1 MKNYIIKYVLIAS
14 ILFAGCSDLVEELK
28 GETSRGS
35 IGESDMDALM
45 EGMYVTLRSPYQGM
59 GAWWALQQATSDE
72 TITPTRAGDWDDN
85 GAWRALFLHKWQIDH
100 GTIENVYKVL
110 NSVSYAATDILG
122 YSPTTQQEAEA
133 RFVRAF
139 VQFDILDGWGQ
150 VPYRDAGEDITLMS
164 RVRQAP
170 EQIDYLIAEL
180 DEITSNLPT
189 NSNKLANQDA
199 AKMLKMKI
207 YLNKGAILSR
217 DNPTFDNGDMAQV
230 ITLAN
235 EIIATNKYSL
245 EANYF
250 DNFAVDNGSSSELIF
265 VSDNVGGTNAGSL
278 QSMWR
283 VTTHY
288 NMNPSGWNGFATLSD
303 FYDKFES
310 TDQRRGGPY
319 PGMTEVGGVNMGFLI
334 GQQYDQNGVALKD
347 RRGNNLSFTREV
359 SLIERGNNLEVT
371 GIRVMKYEPDYVN
384 LSNELPDNEWV
395 FYRYSDVLLM
405 KAEAL
410 LRQGNAA
417 EALILVNQ
425 VRTAR
430 GASLLAAITLDGLLD
445 ELGREFFWEA
455 HRRTDLIRFG
465 KYLLEWQEKPA
476 DDDNRAL
483 WFPIPQSQ
491 IGNTNYI
498 QNPGY

>member
-1 MKNYIIKYVLIAS
+1 MKNYIIKLFFLGS
-14 ILFAGCSDLVEELK
+14 ILLVGCTDLVEELK

-35 IGESDMDALM
+35 IGESNMTALM
-45 EGMYVTLRSPYQGM
+45 DGMYVALRSPYQGM

-85 GAWRALFLHKWQIDH
+85 GAWRALFLHKWQSDH
-100 GTIENVYKVL
+100 GTITNVFKVL
-110 NSVSYAATDILG
+110 NSVSYSATDVLS
-122 YSPTTQQEAEA
+122 YSPSTQQEAEA

-150 VPYRDAGEDITLMS
+150 VPYRDPGELVTTIP

-170 EQIDYLIAEL
+170 EQIDYLLSEL

-189 NSNKLANQDA
+189 NSSMKANQDA

-207 YLNKGAILSR
+207 YLNKGAILNR
-217 DNPTFDNGDMAQV
+217 ENPTFDNADMTQV
-230 ITLAN
+230 ITLADQ
-235 EIIATNKYSL
+235 IIATNKYSL
-245 EANYF
+245 EENYF
-250 DNFAVDNGSSSELIF
+250 DNFAIDNASSSELIF
-265 VSDNVGGTNAGSL
+265 ASENIGGTNAGSL
-278 QSMWR
+278 QSMWK

-310 TDQRRGGPY
+310 IDKRRGGPY
-319 PGMTEVGGVNMGFLI
+319 AGMTEVGGVHMGFLF
-334 GQQYDQNGVALKD
+334 GQQYDKNGEALKD
-347 RRGNNLSFTREV
+347 RKGNALSFTREV
-359 SLIERGNNLEVT
+359 SIIERGNNLEVT

-384 LSNELPDNEWV
+384 LANELADNEWV

-410 LRQGNAA
+410 LRQGNASA
-417 EALILVNQ
+417 ALPIVNQ

-430 GASLLAAITLDGLLD
+430 GASVLAAVTLDVLLD

-476 DDDNRAL
+476 DEDSRAL